1 MAKFTTTS
9 AATTPPAT
17 LRCRRQRGFTLME
30 VLVSMV
36 VLSIGLL
43 GLAGLQLNSLK
54 NSNSS
59 YERSQANLLAGE
71 IIDRIRA
78 NRVGMVAGNYDD
90 LYSSSTD
97 GTSNTDPETDPG
109 CITAGCTTVEL
120 AQYDAFLWQETLE
133 NALPSGQGR
142 VVGNGLDSIFTVTIL
157 WDDERTGATGVDCG
171 DDPAVDLTCFVMS
184 TRL

>member
-1 MAKFTTTS
+1 MPIFTTQSVTATS
-9 AATTPPAT
+9 P
-17 LRCRRQRGFTLME
+17 LQHQRGFTLME
-30 VLVSMV
+30 VLVSMI

-59 YERSQANLLAGE
+59 YERSQANLLASE

-78 NRVGMVAGNYDD
+78 NRVGLAAGDYDD

-97 GTSNTDPETDPG
+97 GTSVSNPVADPG
-109 CITAGCTTVEL
+109 CITVGCTTAEL
-120 AQYDAFLWQETLE
+120 AQYDAFLWQENLKT
-133 NALPSGQGR
+133 ALPFGRGR
-142 VVGNGLDSIFTVTIL
+142 VVGNGLGSVFSITIL
-157 WDDERTGATGVDCG
+157 WDDERTGATGVNCG
-171 DDPAVDLTCFVMS
+171 VDHAVDLSCFIMS